1 MPFISNTLEFTN
13 VHPQINTTMMAI
25 KWYSQLQFLF
35 IVRYSLKSQIDF
47 QVISTTRLARYSGVA
62 HIAKTLFGKRQAQL
76 PPSSH
81 DGGHNTA
88 CAALL
93 PKLAEI

>member
-35 IVRYSLKSQIDF
+35 IVRYSLKSQIDL
-47 QVISTTRLARYSGVA
+47 QVIDPARMVRCSGMA
-62 HIAKTLFGKRQAQL
+62 HIAKTSLGKRQG
-76 PPSSH
+76 P
-81 DGGHNTA
+81 TA
-88 CAALL
+88 TFI
-93 PKLAEI
+93 P